1 MKQFCGYVD
10 SGFVKKHVMNS
21 LLVHFTE
28 YGIRH
33 VILLIVLGLVL
44 YAWLITKHNFN
55 QEQIDKRIR
64 NSLPWLILLCFAI
77 EGIFGMPIA
86 IYVDVRMYSTA
97 HQMVSRISNPPFFE
111 NCLTKTSTKYKKDS
125 FRLDT

>member
-1 MKQFCGYVD
+1 
-10 SGFVKKHVMNS
+10 MNS

-55 QEQIDKRIR
+55 QEQVDKRIR

-86 IYVDVRMYSTA
+86 IYVDVRMFWIA
-97 HQMVSRISNPPFFE
+97 HHYGNTGCGVFKGGIPN
-111 NCLTKTSTKYKKDS
+111 
-125 FRLDT
+125 